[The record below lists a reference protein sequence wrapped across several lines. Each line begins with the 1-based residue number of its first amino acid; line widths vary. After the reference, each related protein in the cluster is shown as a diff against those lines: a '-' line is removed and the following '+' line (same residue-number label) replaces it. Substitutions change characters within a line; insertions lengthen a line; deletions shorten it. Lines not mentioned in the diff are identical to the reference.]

1 MPMEFDKLL
10 VTGVERGASDL
21 HLKANAPVILRIH
34 GRLVPQGD
42 LGVITAEDMDA
53 IAHRCLTERM
63 YSQLMDGREVD
74 SAYAVPNFGR
84 FRVNMFL
91 ALGSVRA
98 VLRSIP
104 SKKPKFEELGLPEV
118 LEQLSMERR
127 GLLLVTGITGSGKST
142 TLASMIDHVN
152 RLQSRHVITIEDP
165 IEYLHQ
171 DEVCVV
177 TQREIGVDCQT
188 FAAGLRGALR
198 QDPDVILVGEMRDLE
213 TIEIAILAA
222 ETGHLV
228 MSTLHTL
235 DATETITRVISAFPE
250 HARTQARLILA
261 NIIKGIVSQRLVPRA
276 DGRGM
281 VPAVE
286 VMVSTGL
293 IKECIMMPERTHEIR
308 DAIARGYTTYGM
320 QTFDQSLMALWRE
333 NLISFE
339 EALAQSTNPDDFA
352 LKARGISSTSDS
364 RWEDFD
370 KDGEASEEPI
380 KVDRF

>member
-1 MPMEFDKLL
+1 MDIEGILRE
-10 VTGVERGASDL
+10 GVRRQASDI
-21 HLKANAPVILRIH
+21 HLKFGSHPIYRVNGALVRWEDVPAFDRDAMSVLTQALLSDFH
-34 GRLVPQGD
+34 CKRLADGLQV
-42 LGVITAEDMDA
+42 DA
-53 IAHRCLTERM
+53 GYGHPE
-63 YSQLMDGREVD
+63 
-74 SAYAVPNFGR
+74 FGR
-84 FRVNMFL
+84 FRVNVFYQRGEL
-91 ALGSVRA
+91 QAALRLIPPRVRQI
-98 VLRSIP
+98 R
-104 SKKPKFEELGLPEV
+104 ELNLPPVIERIA
-118 LEQLSMERR
+118 LERR
-127 GLLLVTGITGSGKST
+127 GLILVTGTTGSGKST

-152 RLQSRHVITIEDP
+152 RLQSRHVITVEDP

-171 DEVCVV
+171 DEVCVI
-177 TQREIGVDCQT
+177 TQREIGVDCTT

-213 TIEIAILAA
+213 TIETAILAA

-235 DATETITRVISAFPE
+235 DATETITRIISAFPE

-261 NIIKGIVSQRLVPRA
+261 NIIKGVISQRLVPRA
-276 DGRGM
+276 DGKGM
-281 VPAVE
+281 APAVE

-293 IKECIMMPERTHEIR
+293 IKECIMMPDRTHEIR

-333 NLISFE
+333 NLVTFE

-370 KDGEASEEPI
+370 KDGENAEEPI

>member
-1 MPMEFDKLL
+1 VDIEAILRE
-10 VTGVERGASDL
+10 GVRRQASDI
-21 HLKANAPVILRIH
+21 HLKHGSHPIFRVNGTLVRWEEMPVLDRDAMTMLSQALLSDFH
-34 GRLVPQGD
+34 CKRLADGLQV
-42 LGVITAEDMDA
+42 DA
-53 IAHRCLTERM
+53 GYGHQE
-63 YSQLMDGREVD
+63 
-74 SAYAVPNFGR
+74 FGR
-84 FRVNMFL
+84 FRVNVFYQRGEL
-91 ALGSVRA
+91 QAALRLIPPRVRQI
-98 VLRSIP
+98 R
-104 SKKPKFEELGLPEV
+104 ELNLPPVIERV
-118 LEQLSMERR
+118 SLERR
-127 GLLLVTGITGSGKST
+127 GLILVTGTTGSGKST

>member
-1 MPMEFDKLL
+1 YQ
-10 VTGVERGASDL
+10 RGELQAAL
-21 HLKANAPVILRIH
+21 RLIPPRVRQIRELNLPPVI
-34 GRLVPQGD
+34 
-42 LGVITAEDMDA
+42 
-53 IAHRCLTERM
+53 ERV
-63 YSQLMDGREVD
+63 SL
-74 SAYAVPNFGR
+74 
-84 FRVNMFL
+84 
-91 ALGSVRA
+91 
-98 VLRSIP
+98 
-104 SKKPKFEELGLPEV
+104 
-118 LEQLSMERR
+118 ERR
-127 GLLLVTGITGSGKST
+127 GLILVTGTTGSGKST

-261 NIIKGIVSQRLVPRA
+261 NIIKGIISQRLVPRA
-276 DGRGM
+276 DGKGM
-281 VPAVE
+281 APAVE

-333 NLISFE
+333 NLITFE

-352 LKARGISSTSDS
+352 LKARGISSTSDA
-364 RWEDFD
+364 RWDDFD
-370 KDGEASEEPI
+370 KEGENAEEPI

>member
-1 MPMEFDKLL
+1 VDIEGILRE
-10 VTGVERGASDL
+10 GVRRQASDI
-21 HLKANAPVILRIH
+21 HLKH
-34 GRLVPQGD
+34 GSHPIYRVNGALIRWEDVPQLD
-42 LGVITAEDMDA
+42 RDA
-53 IAHRCLTERM
+53 MSVLTQALLSDFHCKR
-63 YSQLMDGREVD
+63 LADGLQVD
-74 SAYAVPNFGR
+74 AGYGHPEFGR
-84 FRVNMFL
+84 FRVNVFYQRGEL
-91 ALGSVRA
+91 QAALRLIPPRVRQI
-98 VLRSIP
+98 R
-104 SKKPKFEELGLPEV
+104 ELNLPPVIERIA
-118 LEQLSMERR
+118 LERR
-127 GLLLVTGITGSGKST
+127 GLILVTGTTGSGKST

-152 RLQSRHVITIEDP
+152 RLQSRHVITVEDP

-171 DEVCVV
+171 DEVCVI
-177 TQREIGVDCQT
+177 TQREIGVDCVT

-213 TIEIAILAA
+213 TIETAILAA

-235 DATETITRVISAFPE
+235 DATETITRIISAFPE

-261 NIIKGIVSQRLVPRA
+261 NIIKGVISQRLVPRA
-276 DGRGM
+276 DGKGM
-281 VPAVE
+281 APAVE

-293 IKECIMMPERTHEIR
+293 IKECIMMPDRTHEIR

-333 NLISFE
+333 NLITFE

-370 KDGEASEEPI
+370 KDGENAEEPI

>member
-1 MPMEFDKLL
+1 MRQIRELNLP
-10 VTGVERGASDL
+10 
-21 HLKANAPVILRIH
+21 PVI
-34 GRLVPQGD
+34 
-42 LGVITAEDMDA
+42 
-53 IAHRCLTERM
+53 ERV
-63 YSQLMDGREVD
+63 SL
-74 SAYAVPNFGR
+74 
-84 FRVNMFL
+84 
-91 ALGSVRA
+91 
-98 VLRSIP
+98 
-104 SKKPKFEELGLPEV
+104 
-118 LEQLSMERR
+118 ERR
-127 GLLLVTGITGSGKST
+127 GLILVTGTTGSGKST

-152 RLQSRHVITIEDP
+152 RLQSRHVITVEDP

-339 EALAQSTNPDDFA
+339 EALAQSTNPDDVA

-370 KDGEASEEPI
+370 KDGEAAEEPI

>member
-1 MPMEFDKLL
+1 MDIEAILRE
-10 VTGVERGASDL
+10 GVRRQASDI
-21 HLKANAPVILRIH
+21 HLKH
-34 GRLVPQGD
+34 GSHPIFRVNGTLVRWEDVPQLD
-42 LGVITAEDMDA
+42 RDA
-53 IAHRCLTERM
+53 MTML
-63 YSQLMDGREVD
+63 SQALLSDFHCKRLADGLQVD
-74 SAYAVPNFGR
+74 AGYGHQEFGR
-84 FRVNMFL
+84 FRVNVFYQRGEL
-91 ALGSVRA
+91 QAALRLIPPRVRQI
-98 VLRSIP
+98 R
-104 SKKPKFEELGLPEV
+104 ELNLPPVIERV
-118 LEQLSMERR
+118 SLERR
-127 GLLLVTGITGSGKST
+127 GLILVTGTTGSGKST

>member
-1 MPMEFDKLL
+1 VDIEAILRE
-10 VTGVERGASDL
+10 GVRRQASDI
-21 HLKANAPVILRIH
+21 HLKH
-34 GRLVPQGD
+34 GSHPIFRVNGTLVRWEDVPQLD
-42 LGVITAEDMDA
+42 RDA
-53 IAHRCLTERM
+53 MTML
-63 YSQLMDGREVD
+63 SQALLSDFHCKRLADGLQVD
-74 SAYAVPNFGR
+74 AGYGHQEFGR
-84 FRVNMFL
+84 FRVNVFYQRGEL
-91 ALGSVRA
+91 QAALRLIPPRVRQI
-98 VLRSIP
+98 R
-104 SKKPKFEELGLPEV
+104 ELNLPPVIERV
-118 LEQLSMERR
+118 SLERR
-127 GLLLVTGITGSGKST
+127 GLILVTGTTGSGKST

>member
-1 MPMEFDKLL
+1 VDIDGILRE
-10 VTGVERGASDL
+10 GVRRQASDI
-21 HLKANAPVILRIH
+21 HLKYGSHPIYRVNGTLVRWEDVPPFDRDAMSVLTQALLSDFH
-34 GRLVPQGD
+34 CKRLADGLQV
-42 LGVITAEDMDA
+42 DA
-53 IAHRCLTERM
+53 GYGHPEI
-63 YSQLMDGREVD
+63 
-74 SAYAVPNFGR
+74 GR
-84 FRVNMFL
+84 FRVNVFYQRGEL
-91 ALGSVRA
+91 QAALRLIPPRVRQI
-98 VLRSIP
+98 R
-104 SKKPKFEELGLPEV
+104 ELNLPPVIERIA
-118 LEQLSMERR
+118 LERR
-127 GLLLVTGITGSGKST
+127 GLILVTGTTGSGKST

-152 RLQSRHVITIEDP
+152 RLQSRHVITVEDP

-171 DEVCVV
+171 DEVCVI
-177 TQREIGVDCQT
+177 TQREIGVDCQS

-213 TIEIAILAA
+213 TIETAILAA

-235 DATETITRVISAFPE
+235 DATETITRIISAFPE

-261 NIIKGIVSQRLVPRA
+261 NIIKGVISQRLVPRA
-276 DGRGM
+276 DGKGM
-281 VPAVE
+281 APAVE

-293 IKECIMMPERTHEIR
+293 IKECIMMPDRTHEIR

-333 NLISFE
+333 NLITFE

-370 KDGEASEEPI
+370 KDGENAEEPI

>member
-1 MPMEFDKLL
+1 VDIEGILRE
-10 VTGVERGASDL
+10 GVRRQASDI
-21 HLKANAPVILRIH
+21 HLKFGSHPIYRVN
-34 GRLVPQGD
+34 GSLVRWEDVPPFD
-42 LGVITAEDMDA
+42 RDAMSVITQALLSDFHCKRLSDGLQVDA
-53 IAHRCLTERM
+53 GYGHPE
-63 YSQLMDGREVD
+63 
-74 SAYAVPNFGR
+74 FGR
-84 FRVNMFL
+84 FRVNVFYQRGEL
-91 ALGSVRA
+91 QAALRLIPPRVRQI
-98 VLRSIP
+98 R
-104 SKKPKFEELGLPEV
+104 ELNLPPVIERIA
-118 LEQLSMERR
+118 LERR
-127 GLLLVTGITGSGKST
+127 GLILVTGTTGSGKST

-152 RLQSRHVITIEDP
+152 RLQSRHVITVEDP

-171 DEVCVV
+171 DEVCVI
-177 TQREIGVDCQT
+177 TQREIGVDCQS

-213 TIEIAILAA
+213 TIETAILAA

-235 DATETITRVISAFPE
+235 DATETITRIISAFPE

-261 NIIKGIVSQRLVPRA
+261 NIIKGVISQRLVPRA
-276 DGRGM
+276 DGKGM
-281 VPAVE
+281 APAVE

-293 IKECIMMPERTHEIR
+293 IKECIMMPDRTHEIR

-333 NLISFE
+333 NLVTFE

-364 RWEDFD
+364 RWEEFD
-370 KDGEASEEPI
+370 KDGENAEEPI

>member
-1 MPMEFDKLL
+1 MDIEGILRE
-10 VTGVERGASDL
+10 GVRRQASDI
-21 HLKANAPVILRIH
+21 HLKH
-34 GRLVPQGD
+34 GSHPIYRVNGALVRWEDVPQLD
-42 LGVITAEDMDA
+42 RDA
-53 IAHRCLTERM
+53 MSVLTQALLSDFHCKR
-63 YSQLMDGREVD
+63 LADGLQVD
-74 SAYAVPNFGR
+74 AGYGHPEFGR
-84 FRVNMFL
+84 FRVNVFYQRGEL
-91 ALGSVRA
+91 QAALRLIPPRVRQI
-98 VLRSIP
+98 R
-104 SKKPKFEELGLPEV
+104 ELNLPPVIERIA
-118 LEQLSMERR
+118 LERR
-127 GLLLVTGITGSGKST
+127 GLILVTGTTGSGKST

-152 RLQSRHVITIEDP
+152 RLQSRHVITVEDP

-171 DEVCVV
+171 DEVCVI
-177 TQREIGVDCQT
+177 TQREIGVDCVT

-213 TIEIAILAA
+213 TIETAILAA

-261 NIIKGIVSQRLVPRA
+261 NIIKGIISQRLVPRA
-276 DGRGM
+276 DGKGM
-281 VPAVE
+281 APAVE

-333 NLISFE
+333 NLVTFE

-370 KDGEASEEPI
+370 KDGENAEEPI

>member
-1 MPMEFDKLL
+1 VRQIRELNLP
-10 VTGVERGASDL
+10 
-21 HLKANAPVILRIH
+21 PVI
-34 GRLVPQGD
+34 
-42 LGVITAEDMDA
+42 
-53 IAHRCLTERM
+53 ERV
-63 YSQLMDGREVD
+63 SL
-74 SAYAVPNFGR
+74 
-84 FRVNMFL
+84 
-91 ALGSVRA
+91 
-98 VLRSIP
+98 
-104 SKKPKFEELGLPEV
+104 
-118 LEQLSMERR
+118 ERR
-127 GLLLVTGITGSGKST
+127 GLILVTGTTGSGKST

-152 RLQSRHVITIEDP
+152 RLQSRHVITVEDP

-171 DEVCVV
+171 DEVCVI
-177 TQREIGVDCQT
+177 TQREIGVDCVT

>member
-1 MPMEFDKLL
+1 VDIEAILRE
-10 VTGVERGASDL
+10 GVRRQASDI
-21 HLKANAPVILRIH
+21 HLKH
-34 GRLVPQGD
+34 GSHPIFRVNGTLVRWEEVPMLDRDAMTMLSQALLSDFHCKRLGEGLQV
-42 LGVITAEDMDA
+42 DA
-53 IAHRCLTERM
+53 SYGHQE
-63 YSQLMDGREVD
+63 
-74 SAYAVPNFGR
+74 FGR
-84 FRVNMFL
+84 FRVNVFYQRGEL
-91 ALGSVRA
+91 QAALRLIPPRVRQI
-98 VLRSIP
+98 R
-104 SKKPKFEELGLPEV
+104 ELNLPPVIERV
-118 LEQLSMERR
+118 SLERR
-127 GLLLVTGITGSGKST
+127 GLILVTGTTGSGKST

-152 RLQSRHVITIEDP
+152 RLQSRHVITVEDP

-177 TQREIGVDCQT
+177 TQREIGVDCQS
-188 FAAGLRGALR
+188 FQAGLRGALR

-261 NIIKGIVSQRLVPRA
+261 NLIKGIVSQRLVPRA

-333 NLISFE
+333 NLITFE

-370 KDGEASEEPI
+370 KDGENAEEPI
-380 KVDRF
+380 TVDRF

>member
-1 MPMEFDKLL
+1 VDIEAILRE
-10 VTGVERGASDL
+10 GVRRQASDI
-21 HLKANAPVILRIH
+21 HLKFGSHPIYRVNGALVRWED
-34 GRLVPQGD
+34 VPQLD
-42 LGVITAEDMDA
+42 RDAMAMISQALLSDFHCKRLAEGLQVDA
-53 IAHRCLTERM
+53 GYGHAE
-63 YSQLMDGREVD
+63 
-74 SAYAVPNFGR
+74 FGR
-84 FRVNMFL
+84 FRVNIFYQRGEL
-91 ALGSVRA
+91 QAALRLIPPRVRQI
-98 VLRSIP
+98 R
-104 SKKPKFEELGLPEV
+104 ELNLPPVIERIS
-118 LEQLSMERR
+118 LERR
-127 GLLLVTGITGSGKST
+127 GLILVTGTTGSGKST

-152 RLQSRHVITIEDP
+152 RLQSRHVITVEDP